1 MHNTDTITGNC
12 DQWIYL
18 GGADDSTIA
27 NLAKKA
33 GCLPETI
40 SNMNS
45 ANEWLFIRGMKARM
59 AEKEPAYR
67 MKSRISETGIQ
78 AAK

>member
-1 MHNTDTITGNC
+1 MSSNQKV

-18 GGADDSTIA
+18 GGADSDTIA
-27 NLAKKA
+27 DLAKKA

-40 SNMNS
+40 SNMDS
-45 ANEWLFIRGMKARM
+45 ANEWLFIRGMKARI

-67 MKSRISETGIQ
+67 MKSHMPETGIQ